1 MWCLWGRILHWI
13 QSSNSLL
20 LIQIKILH
28 FGTPKKNQNT
38 QIIVFGARKSE
49 VSFYFAMTQGQ
60 KLIEIPN
67 VIRDLAP
74 KIAKLIEIIEISL
87 EIDEI

>member
-1 MWCLWGRILHWI
+1 MAH
-13 QSSNSLL
+13 QS
-20 LIQIKILH
+20 
-28 FGTPKKNQNT
+28 NQNT

-49 VSFYFAMTQGQ
+49 ISFYFAMTQAQ

-67 VIRDLAP
+67 LIRDLAP
-74 KIAKLIEIIEISL
+74 KVAKLIKIIEISL